1 MIQYIKGGG
10 GTMATE
16 TKTIRLSQEN
26 KEQLDKLLEQVGNAD
41 KCVSMLISAYEAKEM
56 KAQAP
61 TRATEIDNLEALL
74 KQIHDMYLMSININ
88 TQAEERIKIEY
99 AAQITATQTTIS
111 TLQEKLTETE
121 SKLQTATEAE
131 KTAKEDAEN
140 IKEQLTAK
148 INELDNT
155 NKLLE
160 EKTNTNTM
168 LINQLTKANT
178 KAEAYDSLK
187 EKYDTVKI
195 NIQSKDNEI
204 EKLNQSIKTSESII
218 DNLKNTLSDK
228 KETIV
233 EMTKRIER
241 IDIAINKKDEEIKSL
256 NSLIIDK
263 IAETESTIKQEL
275 KAQYEDR
282 LNREIEIRDKM
293 LESAD
298 AQIAYLKNTIAEL
311 KRSKVKKTQNN

>member
-1 MIQYIKGGG
+1 
-10 GTMATE
+10 MATE

-88 TQAEERIKIEY
+88 TQAEERIKIQY

>member
-1 MIQYIKGGG
+1 
-10 GTMATE
+10 MATE
-16 TKTIRLSQEN
+16 TKTIRLSAEN

-61 TRATEIDNLEALL
+61 SRATEIDSLEALL

-88 TQAEERIKIEY
+88 TQAEERRKIEY

-121 SKLQTATEAE
+121 SKLQTVTEAE

-282 LNREIEIRDKM
+282 LTREIEIRDKM

-298 AQIAYLKNTIAEL
+298 AQIAYLKNIIKEQ
-311 KRSKVKKTQNN
+311 KKSKAKKIPNN

>member
-1 MIQYIKGGG
+1 
-10 GTMATE
+10 MATE

-178 KAEAYDSLK
+178 KAEAYDSL
-187 EKYDTVKI
+187 TF
-195 NIQSKDNEI
+195 S
-204 EKLNQSIKTSESII
+204 
-218 DNLKNTLSDK
+218 
-228 KETIV
+228 
-233 EMTKRIER
+233 RI
-241 IDIAINKKDEEIKSL
+241 
-256 NSLIIDK
+256 
-263 IAETESTIKQEL
+263 
-275 KAQYEDR
+275 
-282 LNREIEIRDKM
+282 
-293 LESAD
+293 
-298 AQIAYLKNTIAEL
+298 
-311 KRSKVKKTQNN
+311 

>member
-1 MIQYIKGGG
+1 
-10 GTMATE
+10 MATE
-16 TKTIRLSQEN
+16 TKTIRLSAEN

-41 KCVSMLISAYEAKEM
+41 KCVSMLIGAYEAKEM
-56 KAQAP
+56 KTQAP

-99 AAQITATQTTIS
+99 AAQITATQTTIA

-148 INELDNT
+148 TNELDNV
-155 NKLLE
+155 NKLLD

-187 EKYDTVKI
+187 EKYDTIKI
-195 NIQSKDNEI
+195 NIQLKDNEI
-204 EKLNQSIKTSESII
+204 EKLNQSIKTSENII
-218 DNLKNTLSDK
+218 DNLKNTLNDK
-228 KETIV
+228 KETIL

-241 IDIAINKKDEEIKSL
+241 IDTAINKKDEEIKSL

-263 IAETESTIKQEL
+263 IAEKESTIKQEL
-275 KAQYEDR
+275 KTQYDDR
-282 LNREIEIRDKM
+282 LTREIDIRDKM

-298 AQIAYLKNTIAEL
+298 AQIAYLKNTITEL
-311 KRSKVKKTQNN
+311 KKELKNTIKEKNQND

>member
-1 MIQYIKGGG
+1 MGVC
-10 GTMATE
+10 
-16 TKTIRLSQEN
+16 SQ
-26 KEQLDKLLEQVGNAD
+26 
-41 KCVSMLISAYEAKEM
+41 
-56 KAQAP
+56 
-61 TRATEIDNLEALL
+61 
-74 KQIHDMYLMSININ
+74 
-88 TQAEERIKIEY
+88 
-99 AAQITATQTTIS
+99 
-111 TLQEKLTETE
+111 
-121 SKLQTATEAE
+121 
-131 KTAKEDAEN
+131 
-140 IKEQLTAK
+140 
-148 INELDNT
+148 
-155 NKLLE
+155 
-160 EKTNTNTM
+160 
-168 LINQLTKANT
+168 
-178 KAEAYDSLK
+178 